1 MKVQVTKELLACYQ
15 SAEILTD
22 EEVKALLAYYNGV
35 RTSLLPCP
43 PEYQLILND
52 VRTKCDR
59 LQDMADARKESRER
73 GAKWAHIYSTV
84 TKREGQLVDC
94 RV

>member
-1 MKVQVTKELLACYQ
+1 MKVTAELLASYQ
-15 SAEILTD
+15 SAEVLTD

-43 PEYQLILND
+43 PEYKLILQD
-52 VRTKCDR
+52 VRAKCDR

-73 GAKWAHIYSTV
+73 GRKWAHNYSTAIP
-84 TKREGQLVDC
+84 REGQLVDC